1 VTLEQAPAGSKPNT
15 TATTSPRLEHPRR
28 WIAAGIVL
36 VVALFWLAFQLQTGV
51 AGSDIANPQAPIPL
65 PAFTWL
71 GVSVTKVWQPVF
83 YLLTSG
89 AAILLLVIFYRHWRR
104 TGRRHPGLSLFAIL
118 FIGLIYD
125 PLFNWAMYVPY
136 DPALLHWPTTW
147 PLINVVPTVE
157 PLWILV
163 GAYQAFFLAPAI
175 AVNALFRRYLARTQ
189 ARTGTT
195 RATWMARHPLWSLAI
210 IGFVVGVAFDV
221 FAELWMMNIGI
232 YKYSQIPGR
241 YITWGNSS
249 LGLLEIHW
257 SALQICLLS
266 VLLFREDRGRS
277 TYARISGTPL
287 FRRLHLGEFG
297 TALLIMVTFFTLYG
311 GCYALLRIGGLA
323 NDPANG
329 WPQPYRA
336 AKTYDP
342 QHILRDAGL
351 PGPYRDGLWCTGP
364 VCGRGPTEEN
374 TVGGH

>member
-1 VTLEQAPAGSKPNT
+1 ML
-15 TATTSPRLEHPRR
+15 
-28 WIAAGIVL
+28 AAVL
-36 VVALFWLAFQLQTGV
+36 VWLTFQLRTGV
-51 AGSDIANPQAPIPL
+51 TGTDLANPDAPDPL
-65 PAFTWL
+65 PHFTWL
-71 GVSVTKVWQPVF
+71 GLGVTQVWQPVF
-83 YLLTSG
+83 YFLTSG
-89 AAILLLVIFYRHWRR
+89 AAILLLTVFYRHWRR
-104 TGRRHPGLSLFAIL
+104 TGTRHPGLFLFVVL
-118 FIGLIYD
+118 FIGLVFD

-136 DPALLHWPTTW
+136 DPALLHWPTSW
-147 PLINVVPTVE
+147 PLINLVPTVE

-175 AVNALFRRYLARTQ
+175 AVNALFRRHLTRAQ
-189 ARTGTT
+189 ARTGGT
-195 RATWMARHPLWSLAI
+195 RATWTARHPLWSLAI

-232 YKYSQIPGR
+232 YKYSQIPGP

-277 TYARISGTPL
+277 TYARISGAPV

-311 GCYALLRIGGLA
+311 ANYALLRVAGA
-323 NDPANG
+323 SDDPANG
-329 WPQPYRA
+329 WPEPYRA

-342 QHILRDAGL
+342 QGVLRQAGL
-351 PGPYRDGLWCTGP
+351 PGQYRSGLWC
-364 VCGRGPTEEN
+364 
-374 TVGGH
+374 GGDHCD